1 MKARK
6 ARNASRKSLKDALKE
21 GGLGKS
27 ASEREEATANSV
39 LPLPHS
45 YRFLA
50 EVFKCTEATAA
61 ILHNRKEII
70 TLDKLKGSVE
80 NMLKKNFSIDYLKQ
94 IVTVLPEAYKFTW
107 ENVVDSNGKVLSELH
122 IEVNISGGKVQVEE
136 EVQGG
141 GKLGPAQV
149 VKRRAMFAENLQKIV
164 QEHYRKFP
172 SNPSPS
178 VQVKGRGCIF
188 LKILFNYLHSPH

>member
-45 YRFLA
+45 YRFFVD
-50 EVFKCTEATAA
+50 VFRCTEAMAA

-70 TLDKLKGSVE
+70 TVDKLKTSVQ
-80 NMLKKNFSIDYLKQ
+80 NMLKKNFSI
-94 IVTVLPEAYKFTW
+94 F
-107 ENVVDSNGKVLSELH
+107 
-122 IEVNISGGKVQVEE
+122 
-136 EVQGG
+136 
-141 GKLGPAQV
+141 
-149 VKRRAMFAENLQKIV
+149 
-164 QEHYRKFP
+164 
-172 SNPSPS
+172 
-178 VQVKGRGCIF
+178 
-188 LKILFNYLHSPH
+188 